1 MKGDRVFV
9 FIEPITESGWYHGVR
24 KPSSLAKGEG
34 FLFSQDAENGAQLRS
49 RLARRPQRTPEGT
62 PPALVSPA
70 ALLSAILSILC
81 ADICRREA
89 SIMTRMIRIF
99 DTTLRDG
106 EQSPGASMNVEEKIM
121 IAKQLARL
129 NVDII
134 EAGFA
139 YSSPGDFEAVRRIA
153 NEVEGPTICSLA
165 RARPEDID
173 RAWDALKGAPKVR
186 IHTFL
191 STSDIHLKHQFRM
204 TREEAL
210 KRAVDMVQRARG
222 FVEDVEFSPMDASR
236 SDPSYLC
243 DVVQAV
249 IDAGAGTVNIPDTVG
264 YTTPQE
270 FGRLIRTIR
279 ERVKNIDRA
288 VISVHC
294 HNDLGLAVAN
304 ALAAVAEGAG
314 QVECTINGIGE
325 RAGNASLE
333 EVVMGLRT
341 RKDSYGA
348 DTAIITE
355 EISKTSRLV
364 SKITGMVV
372 QPNKAIV
379 GANAFAHTSGIH
391 QDGLLKE
398 KSTYE
403 IMRPESIGLTQSK
416 MVMGKLSGRHAFRQ
430 RLEELGYKLTETE
443 INHAFERFKRLAD
456 HKKEIYEEDLEVIV
470 SEEMAKIDQQFVLTS
485 LMVESGTG
493 KVPTAMVELEMTG
506 RSAKQSGTGDGP
518 VDAVYRTI
526 AAMTQTKSR
535 LLSYSVKAITG
546 GTDAQGEVAVRLEE
560 NGKTVTGHGADT
572 DIIVAS
578 AQAYLSGLNKLAY
591 WASKNRIYPE
601 TSA

>member
-1 MKGDRVFV
+1 
-9 FIEPITESGWYHGVR
+9 
-24 KPSSLAKGEG
+24 
-34 FLFSQDAENGAQLRS
+34 
-49 RLARRPQRTPEGT
+49 
-62 PPALVSPA
+62 
-70 ALLSAILSILC
+70 
-81 ADICRREA
+81 
-89 SIMTRMIRIF
+89 MTRMIRIF

-139 YSSPGDFEAVRRIA
+139 YSSPGDFESVKRIA
-153 NEVEGPTICSLA
+153 SEVEGPTICSLA

-173 RAWDALKGAPKVR
+173 RAWEALQGAPKIR

-222 FVEDVEFSPMDASR
+222 FVADVEFSPMDASR
-236 SDPSYLC
+236 SDSNYLC
-243 DVVQAV
+243 EVIQAV
-249 IDAGAGTVNIPDTVG
+249 IEAGAGTVNIPDTVG
-264 YTTPQE
+264 YATPQE

-279 ERVKNIDRA
+279 ERVNNIDRA

-304 ALAAVAEGAG
+304 ALSAVAEGAG

-333 EVVMGLRT
+333 EIVMGLRT
-341 RKDSYGA
+341 RKGSYGA
-348 DTAIITE
+348 DTAIVTE

-403 IMRPESIGLTQSK
+403 IMRPESIGLIQSK

-430 RLEELGYKLTETE
+430 RLEELGYQLSDAEL
-443 INHAFERFKRLAD
+443 NHAFERFKRLAD
-456 HKKEIYEEDLEVIV
+456 QKKEIYEEDLEVIV
-470 SEEMAKIDQQFVLTS
+470 SEEIAKVEQQFVLTS

-493 KVPTAMVELEMTG
+493 RIPTAVVELEIAG
-506 RSAKQSGTGDGP
+506 RPVKHSGTGDGP
-518 VDAVYRTI
+518 VDAAYRTI
-526 AAMTQTKSR
+526 AAMTHTKSR

-578 AQAYLSGLNKLAY
+578 AEAYLNGLNKLAY